1 LSNIFEASFLRESV
15 IIILSFA
22 GALTRD
28 IQLDAKA
35 VCRAFGDVKDKRIIT
50 FFDFVVASDL
60 ASLGHLEE

>member
-1 LSNIFEASFLRESV
+1 V